1 LRKQKKNA
9 SIIEPAYYRG
19 VIAQNKLKTDKTCYI
34 IDIAY
39 YTELLCVI
47 QNKNYLEIQKGK
59 NIPN

>member
-1 LRKQKKNA
+1 LRKQKKNS

-39 YTELLCVI
+39 YTEWLCVI
-47 QNKNYLEIQKGK
+47 QNKKYLEIQKGK